1 MKNKNKFSN
10 RKRLTIRIMKTQKL
24 KEMKT
29 KMKFLPIVFLIGL
42 LAFTSCNKDDDMDEP
57 AMGNTIADIAVA
69 NPEFSIL
76 VEALTKVNLVGA
88 VADENAELTVFAPTN
103 DAFVALLS
111 DLNLSSLDD
120 VPSETLKSILL
131 YHVIGSK
138 AISSDLESGYYPTL
152 STYNDNNMSMYIK
165 VDNGVFINKN
175 TKVTTPD
182 IMADN
187 GVIHVVDKVIL
198 PPSVVNIAVDNENF
212 TTLVNAVVKAGLVD
226 ALSAEG
232 PFTVFAPTNAAFE
245 ALFNTLGISGID
257 DLSAEQLIPILT
269 YHVVSGNVL
278 STDLVGGEVSTL
290 NPESKITVDLSSGV
304 KINSSK
310 VIVANIQGSNGV
322 VHAIDQVLIPE

>member
-1 MKNKNKFSN
+1 
-10 RKRLTIRIMKTQKL
+10 MKTQKL
-24 KEMKT
+24 E
-29 KMKFLPIVFLIGL
+29 KMKFLPLVFLIGL
-42 LAFTSCNKDDDMDEP
+42 LAFTSCNNDDDNMDEP
-57 AMGNTIADIAVA
+57 AMGNTIADIAIA

-76 VEALTKVNLVGA
+76 VEALTKANLVGA

-245 ALFNTLGISGID
+245 ALFNSLGISGID

-278 STDLVGGEVSTL
+278 STDLVSGEVSTL

-304 KINSSK
+304 KINNSK